1 MDSEKAILMYY
12 HTALR
17 NVGLYTSVSFVLLAS
32 SRFYRGKNKIYNIAF
47 IVLSLAILMCAIAV
61 CKFLIDDLKVMKKNV
76 DDIKYLEKWEL
87 IPQAVL
93 YLNSAVALIGVTTL
107 FRQITSN

>member
-1 MDSEKAILMYY
+1 
-12 HTALR
+12 
-17 NVGLYTSVSFVLLAS
+17 
-32 SRFYRGKNKIYNIAF
+32 
-47 IVLSLAILMCAIAV
+47 MCAIAV